1 MDVRRTD
8 DVLYAESCHEPDGI
22 YHGVERV
29 TFIGMKLGHR

>member
-8 DVLYAESCHEPDGI
+8 DVLHAESCHEPDGI